1 MDNEILVLE
10 SYFGKTQTLQECEVI
25 LDKIIKIIRKN
36 PKAKIIGSSLNRK
49 LESLFEKQFG
59 FKKVC
64 INFSLDNIVY
74 DLISGGHVDG
84 PCTYPSC
91 TAFFDPKC
99 RLDSTVGSK
108 NGYYDK
114 NHEHVIDI
122 NVPIEFLFTADWTG
136 AELLGIILHEI
147 GHNFEMSPY
156 RLVYEVS
163 KLYLEFYTVILFS
176 DAYTYMKQVK
186 DGSKIMM
193 RSFIDTMV
201 KELRLIAGNTEFIKK
216 TANKFNIL
224 WDNFTSQ
231 FPLYRTIRVVLAKAM
246 QYIYMVDSIL
256 SIKSVFTEFIKLY
269 NFSNPDNLSKFFFT
283 VITRKSE
290 KFADSFVATYG
301 YSAEYVSAMEKLS
314 KTTAAPLSKN
324 KTLMKKCS
332 ILRDILISK
341 YTLLN
346 AFSIPSHGSG
356 VERSQYNINHLKK
369 ELKSADLRPEVR
381 EQIEKDILQSE
392 KILSDWLKRNDDEKL
407 VINGYLQKFILNV
420 FGDDAFLIEKMFPD
434 VRA

>member
-1 MDNEILVLE
+1 MNNEILVLE
-10 SYFGKTQTLQECEVI
+10 SYFGKTKTLQECELI

-36 PKAKIIGSSLNRK
+36 PKANIIGSGLNRQ

-64 INFSLDNIVY
+64 INFSLDNFVY
-74 DLISGGHVDG
+74 DLIRGDHVDG

-91 TAFFDPKC
+91 TAFFDPNC
-99 RLDSTVGSK
+99 RLDSTLASK

-122 NVPIEFLFTADWTG
+122 NIPIEFLFTADWTG
-136 AELLGIILHEI
+136 AELLAILLHEI
-147 GHNFEMSPY
+147 GHNFDMSPY
-156 RLVYEVS
+156 RLVYEIS
-163 KLYLEFYTVILFS
+163 RIYLEFYTAILLS
-176 DAYTYMKQVK
+176 DAYKYMKQVK

-201 KELRLIAGNTEFIKK
+201 TELRLIAGNTEFIKK

-231 FPLYRTIRVVLAKAM
+231 IPIYKGIRVILAKAK
-246 QYIYMVDSIL
+246 QYIDMVDSIL
-256 SIKSVFTEFIKLY
+256 TIKSVFTEFIKLY
-269 NFSNPDNLSKFFFT
+269 NFSNTTNISKFFFT
-283 VITRKSE
+283 IITRKSE
-290 KFADSFVATYG
+290 KFSDSFVATYG
-301 YSAEYVSAMEKLS
+301 YGAEYVSSMEKIS
-314 KTTAAPLSKN
+314 KSSAAPLSKN
-324 KTLMKKCS
+324 KTLMTKCS

-341 YTLLN
+341 YTLLS
-346 AFSIPSHGSG
+346 AFSVPSHGSG
-356 VERSQYNINHLKK
+356 VERAQYNINHLKK
-369 ELKSADLRPEVR
+369 ELKTADLRPEVR

-392 KILSDWLKRNDDEKL
+392 KMLADWLKKDDDEKL

>member
-1 MDNEILVLE
+1 
-10 SYFGKTQTLQECEVI
+10 
-25 LDKIIKIIRKN
+25 
-36 PKAKIIGSSLNRK
+36 
-49 LESLFEKQFG
+49 
-59 FKKVC
+59 
-64 INFSLDNIVY
+64 
-74 DLISGGHVDG
+74 
-84 PCTYPSC
+84 
-91 TAFFDPKC
+91 
-99 RLDSTVGSK
+99 
-108 NGYYDK
+108 
-114 NHEHVIDI
+114 
-122 NVPIEFLFTADWTG
+122 
-136 AELLGIILHEI
+136 
-147 GHNFEMSPY
+147 
-156 RLVYEVS
+156 
-163 KLYLEFYTVILFS
+163 
-176 DAYTYMKQVK
+176 
-186 DGSKIMM
+186 
-193 RSFIDTMV
+193 
-201 KELRLIAGNTEFIKK
+201 
-216 TANKFNIL
+216 
-224 WDNFTSQ
+224 
-231 FPLYRTIRVVLAKAM
+231 
-246 QYIYMVDSIL
+246 MVDSIL

-369 ELKSADLRPEVR
+369 EFKSADLRPEVR